1 MLNQQSYQ
9 KFDIFVEL
17 IHLIPQHIV
26 DIYYYKVYYK
36 IYNKVIL
43 LPTYYYYI
51 TIILLPQ
58 LGKVHI
64 EQNLNE
70 DLFS

>member
-26 DIYYYKVYYK
+26 DYKVYYKVYYK

-43 LPTYYYYI
+43 LPIGNSYYYYI
-51 TIILLPQ
+51 TT
-58 LGKVHI
+58 
-64 EQNLNE
+64 
-70 DLFS
+70 STR